1 MKIEQNINSVIVL
14 GSGINALGVVRSF
27 ANKKIPV
34 FVIDYQKDVAAY
46 SKYCRFDLCNMP
58 NDEKN
63 FITYLKKYLD
73 NFQLPPVIFPTSDLY
88 LFILLK
94 NAKELKEKVLIPIS
108 DWEIVSK
115 LLEKEYLY
123 DLANK
128 ISVPHPKT
136 KITNSINDI
145 DSSIKD
151 IQFPIIIK
159 PSITY
164 GFASEMGDKA
174 FIIYDIY
181 DLKKFKDK
189 LAKTSFKNKTLIV
202 QEYIPGNVESLY
214 TITSYANKESE
225 IIGYS
230 IGHKIRQYPPV
241 TGTIISGKVEHVEN
255 IYKAANKFIK
265 HSNFYG
271 ISNIEFKKDIR
282 DNTYK
287 LIEINPRTGLGNYS
301 VLSCGIN
308 LPFMAYNDILNK
320 PISKEFNKEIKLI
333 WLDTFL
339 DLYYS
344 IWGFKSKGYKDYS
357 ISIINWFKSISGT
370 KVDAIFSI
378 KDILPSIIGLFL
390 RLNKFLKD
398 Q

>member
-46 SKYCRFDLCNMP
+46 SKYCRFELCNMP

-94 NAKELKEKVLIPIS
+94 NTKELKEKALIPIS

-123 DLANK
+123 DLADK

-174 FIIYDIY
+174 FILYNTIELDI
-181 DLKKFKDK
+181 LKKK
-189 LAKTSFKNKTLIV
+189 LANTSFKNKTLII
-202 QEYIPGNVESLY
+202 QEYIPGNVDSLY

-230 IGHKIRQYPPV
+230 IGHKIRQSPPI
-241 TGTIISGKVEHVEN
+241 TGTIISGKVEHIEEVF
-255 IYKAANKFIK
+255 KAAKKFIK
-265 HSNFYG
+265 FSNFYG

-282 DNTYK
+282 DNSYK
-287 LIEINPRTGLGNYS
+287 LIEINPRTGLWNYS

-308 LPFMAYNDILNK
+308 LPLMAYKDILGEK
-320 PISKEFNKEIKLI
+320 IQPEYNKEIKLI
-333 WLDTFL
+333 WLDTIL
-339 DLYYS
+339 DLYCS
-344 IWGFKSKGYKDYS
+344 IWGFKKRGYKNASLNLKEWY
-357 ISIINWFKSISGT
+357 KSIKG
-370 KVDAIFSI
+370 KKIDATFNI
-378 KDILPSIIGLFL
+378 KDIKPFL
-390 RLNKFLKD
+390 AEIYIKTLGYKK